1 MEQEMEAEKENIS
14 DRFSFDITLDEL
26 EKLME
31 GACPVNTAKNN
42 EWTYNNFESWRIARN
57 K

>member
-1 MEQEMEAEKENIS
+1 
-14 DRFSFDITLDEL
+14 
-26 EKLME
+26 ME

-42 EWTYNNFESWRIARN
+42 EWAYNNFESWCTARN